1 MTKVE
6 DSPRNRTGNGIAS
19 DWVSALDGTGSERA
33 AWRRPQSLALCFSG
47 AFMYRRAGLYV
58 NSGDFVRVLGQAGVA
73 ERAAR
78 TTVARMVER
87 GLLVRERAGRRTY
100 VGVTRPGRSILQ
112 EGDVRIRR
120 GPVVSRDGIIG
131 SRWGG
136 RWTLIGFSLPEARR
150 ADRHLLRSRLL
161 WAGFGCL
168 QDGLWIA
175 AEEPNLAE
183 LTRGLDLDGHLHMFR
198 SELVEPADPAAM
210 IAQVWDLGAIAER
223 YEQFVRRWEGAETS
237 ADGPDVLPRHLAML
251 SDWLDAV
258 RGDPHVPLEYL
269 PADWPGV
276 RAQQVFSRV
285 RVAFAP
291 RARRLAEEELD
302 WQPFGEEP
310 TAS

>member
-1 MTKVE
+1 MPGLRAE
-6 DSPRNRTGNGIAS
+6 RAAAGGGGDG
-19 DWVSALDGTGSERA
+19 VSALDGEGAERA
-33 AWRRPQSLALCFSG
+33 AWRRPQSLALCFAG
-47 AFMYRRAGLYV
+47 AFMYRRRGWYV
-58 NSGDFVRVLGQAGVA
+58 NSGDLVRVLGEAGVA

-87 GLLVRERAGRRTY
+87 GLLARERAGRRTY
-100 VGVTRPGRSILQ
+100 VGLTPGGRAILH

-131 SRWGG
+131 SRWEGH
-136 RWTLIGFSLPEARR
+136 WTLLGFSLPEARR
-150 ADRHLLRSRLL
+150 AERHLLRSRLI
-161 WAGFGCL
+161 WEGFGCL

-175 AEEPNLAE
+175 AEEPDLAE
-183 LTRGLDLDGHLHMFR
+183 LTRGLNLEGHLHVFR
-198 SELVEPADPAAM
+198 SQLVEPVDQAKM
-210 IAQVWDLGAIAER
+210 IAQVWDLESVAER
-223 YEQFVRRWEGAETS
+223 YDQFVRRWEGAETS
-237 ADGPDVLPRHLAML
+237 VEGRDVLARHLSLL

-291 RARRLAEEELD
+291 RARTLAEEGLD
-302 WQPFGEEP
+302 WQPFGEREDG
-310 TAS
+310 S